1 LKLGNNSHFLST
13 RLQKYRCINQACRLR
28 NFANHRLRTCSYNCG
43 CCCGNNK
50 HMAHWLNNGTYVLAM
65 DI

>member
-1 LKLGNNSHFLST
+1 LKLGNNSHVLST

-28 NFANHRLRTCSYNCG
+28 NFANHRLRTCSYICG

-50 HMAHWLNNGTYVLAM
+50 HMAHWL
-65 DI
+65 